1 MKRWYFCSTAN
12 LARLSGL
19 VREHHFVDVSGGEL
33 VAVHFNGP
41 AEMQAFEAIAGV
53 TPLGHVVMNKTLP
66 AAVVTALASYGAV
79 STDGL
84 RDALVKV
91 LTATKMFQL
100 TLGEF

>member
-12 LARLSGL
+12 LAGLSGL

-33 VAVHFNGP
+33 VAAHFSGP
-41 AEMQAFEAIAGV
+41 MEMQTFEAITGV
-53 TPLGHVVMNKTLP
+53 VPLGHVMMNKTLP
-66 AAVVTALASYGAV
+66 AAVVTALSAYNAV

-91 LTATKMFQL
+91 LAMTKMYQL
-100 TLGEF
+100 TLDEF